1 MTAAGSSNLSPSC
14 PTCNGAG
21 WLRTAEGH
29 LVPCACPLRA
39 RQDRLARR
47 LAETSGLQDRLAR
60 MTFDSFR
67 PERGLAPA
75 ISDWLRGSSNPRDV
89 AERQT
94 ILAMQQELAQSG
106 GVRRHLEYVKAV
118 CQRYAADPRGWL
130 LLFGPAGNGK
140 THLAAAIANER
151 LRQGQPAAFVVVPN
165 LLNYLRQAFAPD
177 SGASYNDR
185 FDEICNAPLL
195 ILDDLGTQK
204 STDWAIEQLY
214 MLFNHRYN
222 RELPTVIT
230 TNCSLDQLEATLEYR
245 MVSRML
251 HGVERKDGFA
261 KVLRILA
268 ADYRRGAE

>member
-29 LVPCACPLRA
+29 LVPCACTLRA

-94 ILAMQQELAQSG
+94 ILAMQQVLAQSG

-151 LRQGQPAAFVVVPN
+151 LRQASQPPLWWSPTCSTICGRRSPRTAA
-165 LLNYLRQAFAPD
+165 R
-177 SGASYNDR
+177 
-185 FDEICNAPLL
+185 
-195 ILDDLGTQK
+195 
-204 STDWAIEQLY
+204 
-214 MLFNHRYN
+214 
-222 RELPTVIT
+222 PTMT
-230 TNCSLDQLEATLEYR
+230 ALTRSATPP
-245 MVSRML
+245 S
-251 HGVERKDGFA
+251 
-261 KVLRILA
+261 
-268 ADYRRGAE
+268 